1 MNPTRIVLAIVALIV
16 TLSLG
21 AVTPSSVA
29 TLSSRIIAFAF
40 AFSFAFTL
48 VSILAAIPSPA
59 DPREGRSR
67 NREDSADD
75 EERRVKEP
83 IDIYANPTATGRI
96 PSEPQEPRQRE
107 SWGD

>member
-1 MNPTRIVLAIVALIV
+1 V

-21 AVTPSSVA
+21 AITPSSVA

-48 VSILAAIPSPA
+48 VTILAAIPSPA
-59 DPREGRSR
+59 DPREERSR
-67 NREDSADD
+67 SREDSADD
-75 EERRVKEP
+75 EERRVEEP
-83 IDIYANPTATGRI
+83 IDLYANPTAINRI
-96 PSEPQEPRQRE
+96 PSEPQERRQRE